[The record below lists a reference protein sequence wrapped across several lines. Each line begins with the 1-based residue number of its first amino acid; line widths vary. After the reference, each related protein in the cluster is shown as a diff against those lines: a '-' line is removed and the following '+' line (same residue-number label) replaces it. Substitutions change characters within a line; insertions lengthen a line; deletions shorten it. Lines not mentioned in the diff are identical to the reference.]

1 MAASFNPWG
10 SIEYACRRRGRL
22 VKTGTETHIRSTPVG
37 HNRAGDHVRVI
48 KRRRRKH
55 EAQLARKAE
64 ETAKQAASTAEAK
77 PAAKGTP
84 G

>member
-1 MAASFNPWG
+1 M
-10 SIEYACRRRGRL
+10 
-22 VKTGTETHIRSTPVG
+22 G

-48 KRRRRKH
+48 KRRRIKH

-64 ETAKQAASTAEAK
+64 EAAKTAAAK
-77 PAAKGTP
+77 PAAPAKGAK

>member
-1 MAASFNPWG
+1 
-10 SIEYACRRRGRL
+10 
-22 VKTGTETHIRSTPVG
+22 VG

-64 ETAKQAASTAEAK
+64 EAAKAAPK
-77 PAAKGTP
+77 PAAAKAAVP
-84 G
+84 AK

>member
-1 MAASFNPWG
+1 
-10 SIEYACRRRGRL
+10 
-22 VKTGTETHIRSTPVG
+22 VG

-48 KRRRRKH
+48 KRRRIKH

-64 ETAKQAASTAEAK
+64 EAAKTTAK
-77 PAAKGTP
+77 PAAPAKGAK